1 LKKGFQERKE
11 EFREILERAEKLIE
25 EKRFKKAIEELE
37 KLKFKD
43 VDYYLLLAQ
52 AYEGLG
58 HHEKA
63 ESYFEEARF
72 LDTEIRSRELLQR
85 GITLASMRNFRAAE
99 RELLESLKLNPFEKE
114 TYMELYRLYK
124 ETSNH
129 KKMVKTLEELIT
141 LEPYMAFP
149 YLELGRHYLLRRRFK
164 KAEEILKSGLERL
177 ELPELHFELGKL
189 YAEWGKTEEAKEE
202 LKEACRLDFKNVE
215 YRQKLAEIL
224 VNAEE
229 YEEALEVVLG
239 TLEIYPE
246 AVYVLQSA
254 GALYDMLGNEELAE
268 HYYRKAVAI
277 SEGFVREDAQKL
289 LAEFLIEKGRY
300 DQGEELLWELL
311 KTSDNLWVLLD
322 VFSELALL
330 LMEQDRF
337 GDIVKA
343 GKELLK
349 NPELSDEEFAEVAEV
364 VADSL
369 FEEKRLREARELYQK
384 ALTYATD
391 VKVRERLSQKLKE
404 VKEIEELSS
413 LLKGT
418 K

>member
-1 LKKGFQERKE
+1 LRKGFQKRQE
-11 EFREILERAEKLIE
+11 EFKEVLEKAERLI
-25 EKRFKKAIEELE
+25 KAKSFKKAIEELE
-37 KLKFKD
+37 KVKFKD

-63 ESYFEEARF
+63 ETYFEEARF

-99 RELLESLKLNPFEKE
+99 KELLESLKLNPFEKE

-149 YLELGRHYLLRRRFK
+149 YLELARHYALRRRYR
-164 KAEEILKSGLERL
+164 KAEEVLKDGLERL

-215 YRQKLAEIL
+215 YRQKLAEVL

-239 TLEIYPE
+239 TLELYPE

-254 GALYDMLGNEELAE
+254 GALYDMVGNEELAE

-277 SEGFVREDAQKL
+277 SEGFIKEDAQKL

-300 DQGEELLWELL
+300 DQAEEILWELL
-311 KTSDNLWVLLD
+311 RSSDNLWVLLD

-330 LMEQDRF
+330 LMEQERF

-343 GKELLK
+343 GKEVLK
-349 NPELSDEEFAEVAEV
+349 NPELSEEEFAEVAEV

-369 FEEKRLREARELYQK
+369 FEEKRFEEAQELYSE
-384 ALTYATD
+384 ALKLATD
-391 VKVRERLSQKLKE
+391 LKVRERLREKLSELKE
-404 VKEIEELSS
+404 IRELNS
-413 LLKGT
+413 LL
-418 K
+418 